1 MDDTYSITITRD
13 MNVSADKVWDAWNS
27 RESIAKWWGPSGFSS
42 TVKQLD
48 VRDGGL
54 FEVVMHG
61 PDGIDYKNVYV
72 FDRVEKRK
80 RLVYTNTG
88 SKEFGLAPFQ
98 SIFDIEEAGNTTRVT
113 LSARF
118 LSEDDK
124 RKHVEDFHAIE
135 GAQQLLRRLE
145 EQAAGHPR

>member
-1 MDDTYSITITRD
+1 
-13 MNVSADKVWDAWNS
+13 
-27 RESIAKWWGPSGFSS
+27 
-42 TVKQLD
+42 
-48 VRDGGL
+48 
-54 FEVVMHG
+54 MHG

-72 FDRVEKRK
+72 FDHVEKRK

-98 SIFDIEEAGNTTRVT
+98 SIFDIEEVGNTTRVT